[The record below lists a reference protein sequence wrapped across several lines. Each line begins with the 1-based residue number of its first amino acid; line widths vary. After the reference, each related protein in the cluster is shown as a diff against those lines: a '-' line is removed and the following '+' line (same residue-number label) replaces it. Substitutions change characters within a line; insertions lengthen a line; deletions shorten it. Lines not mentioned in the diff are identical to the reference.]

1 MNLRSFNS
9 VFIGISHSYVSTY
22 FVKTDATGV
31 ELLETISKFGKRKK
45 ISSVLVYVIHNRAK
59 TAKKCTIKRD
69 ARTNLFFSFAY

>member
-22 FVKTDATGV
+22 FVKADATGV

-45 ISSVLVYVIHNRAK
+45 ISSVLVYVIHK
-59 TAKKCTIKRD
+59 TRNFHVVIVQKRQRN
-69 ARTNLFFSFAY
+69 AQ